1 MFLRLVSA
9 SECHGHALLVI
20 YYACNMICTTNRR
33 CDFISL
39 LVQLCQLVVACR
51 FLNRYA
57 YAGLRLQSRIA
68 FIHEPSYLEIKRARS
83 RSM

>member
-1 MFLRLVSA
+1 MFLRLVSV
-9 SECHGHALLVI
+9 SECRGHALLVI

-57 YAGLRLQSRIA
+57 YAYAGFGSNLD
-68 FIHEPSYLEIKRARS
+68 HEPSYLEIKRARS